1 MLKSELVAS
10 LAESNPHLTI
20 KDVERVVDTILDTI
34 SDTLADGGRVEIR
47 GFGAFSVKSR
57 GARVGRNPRNG
68 EKVEV
73 EAKNVIGFKA
83 GKEIRDALAGR
94 LVD

>member
-20 KDVERVVDTILDTI
+20 KDVERVVDTMLDTI
-34 SDTLADGGRVEIR
+34 SDALADGGRVEIR

-57 GARVGRNPRNG
+57 GARVARNPRNG

-73 EAKNVIGFKA
+73 EAKSVIAFKA
-83 GKEIRDALAGR
+83 GKEIREALASKPT
-94 LVD
+94 D